1 MSTVFASP
9 DCDPPEREPAPAA
22 RALPPRTC
30 DTHFHVF
37 GPQARYPLDPRRN
50 YTPHECALAD
60 YRRVMRAVGIQRA
73 VIVQPSVYGTDNR
86 AMLDALRE
94 GGPAFRGVAVP
105 PASASDDAL
114 LEMHRL
120 GVRGIR
126 LNLVNPA
133 VLGLADA
140 LSISRRMA
148 AFGWHLQVLLDVEKD
163 AHTLCALG
171 EMTAVPLVI
180 DHMGKSPPSAS
191 RHELAAMLREGACW
205 VKLSA
210 PYRVSTQPSPHD
222 DVIPLVHAL
231 AEANTQRLL
240 WGSDWPHTELR
251 RGTPAAAS
259 LAAMVSHWFP
269 DDAVRRQV
277 CAANPAG
284 LYDYPLEMT

>member
-1 MSTVFASP
+1 MSTPFAAP
-9 DCDPPEREPAPAA
+9 DCDPPEREPAPATTT
-22 RALPPRTC
+22 LPPGTC
-30 DTHFHVF
+30 DAHFHVF

-50 YTPHECALAD
+50 YTPHECTLAD
-60 YRRVMRAVGIQRA
+60 YRRVMRTVGIERA

-86 AMLDALRE
+86 AMLDALQE

-105 PASASDDAL
+105 AAGASDDEL
-114 LEMHRL
+114 LQMHRA

-133 VLGLADA
+133 VLSLADA
-140 LSISRRMA
+140 LSIAHRMA
-148 AFGWHLQVLLDVEKD
+148 ALGWHLQVLLDVEKD
-163 AHTLCALG
+163 AHTLRALR

-191 RHELAAMLREGACW
+191 RHDLAAMLREGRCW

-210 PYRVSTQPSPHD
+210 PYRVSTQPPPHD
-222 DVIPLVHAL
+222 DVTPLVHAL
-231 AEANTQRLL
+231 AEANPQRLL

-259 LAAMVSHWFP
+259 LAALVSHWFP
-269 DDAVRRQV
+269 DDALRRRI
-277 CAANPAG
+277 CATNPAG